1 MIITPSV
8 HAAHPPPSDTVNY
21 SPFRHALHTLKLSV
35 ILILL
40 LCRHRLLLL
49 LLLDFLFR
57 FLEKGIS
64 NQTVSSSDAMSAK
77 NYPFSCTDN
86 TMQRRQFQIE
96 RRPRL
101 LRDFLTDD
109 SNSCSSSGFKSFP
122 RKRSHCTVRSILER
136 DGGETDS
143 NSNNK
148 STFLRSRSTAT
159 TRSVFQKASE
169 IVIKAVRSPSLSLKR
184 RFWRRNSTEEE
195 EEEEQEQEQEMTV
208 TVIRVKDIVR
218 MRSFRD
224 VIEEKSPPSN
234 STGSI
239 TTTATTSSNGSSW
252 CESDFTADCT
262 QSWNRNSGEFSDDYA
277 VKTREKYLISV
288 GDGDADTTTSNDAM
302 ASKVRTTFSVSHYS
316 QSIFRY
322 NALGFVQVL
331 IMSSKMFTVS
341 LVKHISGYRVRI
353 TATMKIL
360 FL

>member
-1 MIITPSV
+1 
-8 HAAHPPPSDTVNY
+8 
-21 SPFRHALHTLKLSV
+21 
-35 ILILL
+35 
-40 LCRHRLLLL
+40 
-49 LLLDFLFR
+49 
-57 FLEKGIS
+57 
-64 NQTVSSSDAMSAK
+64 MSA
-77 NYPFSCTDN
+77 NNSPFSCMDN
-86 TMQRRQFQIE
+86 TMQRRQFQIK

-109 SNSCSSSGFKSFP
+109 WNSCSSSGFKSFP

-195 EEEEQEQEQEMTV
+195 EEQEMTV

-224 VIEEKSPPSN
+224 VINEKSPPSD

-252 CESDFTADCT
+252 CESDFTADCA

-302 ASKVRTTFSVSHYS
+302 GSKVRTTFSVSHYS
-316 QSIFRY
+316 QLIF
-322 NALGFVQVL
+322 
-331 IMSSKMFTVS
+331 
-341 LVKHISGYRVRI
+341 
-353 TATMKIL
+353 
-360 FL
+360 